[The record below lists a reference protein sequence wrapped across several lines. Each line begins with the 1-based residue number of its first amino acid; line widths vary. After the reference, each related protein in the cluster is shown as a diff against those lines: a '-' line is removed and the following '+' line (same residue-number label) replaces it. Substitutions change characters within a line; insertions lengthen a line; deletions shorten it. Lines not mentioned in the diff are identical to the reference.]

1 MRTNNNAEAFHSH
14 FNRRVQITH
23 PNMWSFIKFL
33 QGEEKNSNK
42 GKRVLVCDGYVYHLN
57 KSCSKVKYWR
67 CENRL
72 CAAVIHT
79 DINDQFKVRKGDHSS
94 HLSSPEHIEIL
105 SLKSNIKQRVVT
117 EATPIGRIYD
127 EEVAKAQLS
136 QTALSIVASAQDAK
150 SPLNRIRRLETPLLP
165 KSCRFDIPTLYNH
178 TINVERFLLY
188 DKMRRNKRIL
198 IFATDDQLRV
208 LFKAKHI
215 LMDGTFSSCP
225 PFFDQVYTLHAIK
238 FEQSFPCVFALL
250 TGRSSSIYKEMLQ
263 QLEEEAE
270 RLQMDFVPN
279 QITTD
284 FEKALVKP
292 LREQFVGAT
301 HSSCYFHFTQ
311 AVYRAIQRVGLS
323 TSYNNDNDIK
333 HSCRKLMALALTPE
347 PIIEDTYDELL
358 AAMSIEIKNK
368 LNDLLQYFQGQWFVH
383 SFSMRTNNNTE
394 AFHSHFN
401 RRIQITGVGGK
412 ERKGKQRK

>member
-1 MRTNNNAEAFHSH
+1 M
-14 FNRRVQITH
+14 Q
-23 PNMWSFIKFL
+23 
-33 QGEEKNSNK
+33 
-42 GKRVLVCDGYVYHLN
+42 
-57 KSCSKVKYWR
+57 VKYWR
-67 CENRL
+67 CDNRL

-79 DINDQFKVRKGDHSS
+79 DINDQFKVRKDDHSS

-117 EATPIGRIYD
+117 EATRIGRIYD
-127 EEVAKAQLS
+127 EEVAKAQLN
-136 QTALSIVASAQDAK
+136 QTALSIVASVQDAK
-150 SPLNRIRRLETPLLP
+150 SSLNRIRRFETPLLP

-215 LMDGTFSSCP
+215 LMDGTFTSCP

-292 LREQFVGAT
+292 LREQESQTLRF
-301 HSSCYFHFTQ
+301 Q
-311 AVYRAIQRVGLS
+311 LYRLNY
-323 TSYNNDNDIK
+323 SY
-333 HSCRKLMALALTPE
+333 
-347 PIIEDTYDELL
+347 DT
-358 AAMSIEIKNK
+358 
-368 LNDLLQYFQGQWFVH
+368 F
-383 SFSMRTNNNTE
+383 
-394 AFHSHFN
+394 
-401 RRIQITGVGGK
+401 
-412 ERKGKQRK
+412 